1 MKIKAISIAAFLIIL
16 SACTSEPAM
25 TEQTDDGKVQSS
37 NQETGNTETENHE
50 EAHERALTPEE
61 VIAETEKQLSTD
73 VPIKMPDTLNV
84 NQGYHLTAKTV
95 SDRDSYQV
103 IFFQTEDVIPINNA
117 KLDQLSDDSIL
128 AVLSGQNF
136 DSNEA
141 ASEQI
146 SYQNFEEIG
155 GNPVDL
161 GYSIIG
167 YQDAGAGS
175 VYLSWNEGR
184 WAFTSRARTE
194 DPDNLLTDSKK
205 VVEFLESSTLPPPK
219 MYGTG
224 KFDTISE
231 HSRNQMLVWQE
242 ERTVYKIE
250 KAEGALRTLE
260 IAASIK

>member
-1 MKIKAISIAAFLIIL
+1 MKIKAISTAALLIIL
-16 SACTSEPAM
+16 SACTSEPDM

-37 NQETGNTETENHE
+37 NQETENTETENPE
-50 EAHERALTPEE
+50 TAQKQALTSEE

-73 VPIKMPDTLNV
+73 VPIKLPDTLNL
-84 NQGYHLTAKTV
+84 NEGYHLTAKTV
-95 SDRDSYQV
+95 SDQDSYQI

-117 KLDQLSDDSIL
+117 KLDQLSDASIL
-128 AVLSGQNF
+128 AVLSGQNY

-141 ASEQI
+141 ALEQI

-155 GNPVDL
+155 GKPVDL
-161 GYSIIG
+161 GYSITG

-184 WAFTSRARTE
+184 WAFSLRARTE

-205 VVEFLESSTLPPPK
+205 IVEFLESSTLPAPK

-224 KFDTISE
+224 KFDTMSE
-231 HSRNQMLVWQE
+231 HSRDQILVWQE
-242 ERTVYKIE
+242 DRTVYKIE